1 MDIRENYQKIRAEIP
16 SEVRIVVAA
25 KGRTS
30 AEIEEVIKAGATD
43 IGENYVQEAEII
55 IKELDRDLVKRVNW
69 HMIGPLQKNKINKAL
84 PIFDFI
90 QSVDSLELAK
100 DIDKRVLKSGKKSI
114 PVLLEINIGSEES
127 KHGIKP
133 DEHER
138 LEKFME
144 QLVYDVSNLAHIHL
158 VGLMTMGAFGANPE
172 QFRQDFRRT
181 KNIFDHLAKL
191 RLEQVDMKYLS
202 MGMTDSYHIAI
213 EEGANMV
220 RIGTAIFGP
229 RKYCLR

>member
-30 AEIEEVIKAGATD
+30 AEIEEVIEAGATD
-43 IGENYVQEAEII
+43 IGENYVQEAEIV
-55 IKELDRDLVKRVNW
+55 IKELDSDLVKRVNW

-144 QLVYDVSNLAHIHL
+144 QLVYDVSNLAHIRL

-191 RLEQVDMKYLS
+191 GLEQVDMEYLS

-213 EEGANMV
+213 EEGANVV

>member
-1 MDIRENYQKIRAEIP
+1 MNIKENYQKIRAEIP
-16 SEVRIVVAA
+16 SKVRIVVAA

-43 IGENYVQEAEII
+43 IGENYVQEAETVT
-55 IKELDRDLVKRVNW
+55 KALDEDLTQRVKW

-84 PIFDFI
+84 SIFDFI
-90 QSVDSLELAK
+90 QTVDSFELAK
-100 DIDKRVLKSGKKSI
+100 DIDKRVPRSGKEYI
-114 PVLLEINIGSEES
+114 PVLLEINISSEES

-133 DEHER
+133 DEHKG
-138 LEKFME
+138 LEGFLE
-144 QLVYDVSNLAHIHL
+144 QLVYDVSHLTHIRL
-158 VGLMTMGAFGANPE
+158 EGLMTMGAFGSSPE

-181 KNIFDHLAKL
+181 KKIFDYLSKL
-191 RLEQVDMKYLS
+191 KLEQVDMKYLS

-213 EEGANMV
+213 EEGANVV

>member
-30 AEIEEVIKAGATD
+30 AEIEEVIEAGATD
-43 IGENYVQEAEII
+43 IGENYVQEAEIV
-55 IKELDRDLVKRVNW
+55 IKELDSDLVKRVNW

-144 QLVYDVSNLAHIHL
+144 QLVYYVSNLAHIRL

-181 KNIFDHLAKL
+181 KNIFDHLTKL
-191 RLEQVDMKYLS
+191 GLEQVDMKYLS

-213 EEGANMV
+213 EEGANIV

>member
-1 MDIRENYQKIRAEIP
+1 MNIKENYQKIRAEIP

-43 IGENYVQEAEII
+43 IGENYVQEAETV
-55 IKELDRDLVKRVNW
+55 IKALDEDLTQRVKW

-90 QSVDSLELAK
+90 QTVDSLELAK
-100 DIDKRVLKSGKKSI
+100 AIDKRIPRSGKKSI
-114 PVLLEINIGSEES
+114 PILLEINISSEES

-133 DEHER
+133 GEHKE
-138 LEKFME
+138 LEGFLE
-144 QLVYDVSNLAHIHL
+144 QLVYDISHLNHIRL
-158 VGLMTMGAFGANPE
+158 EGLMTMGAFGANSE

-181 KNIFDHLAKL
+181 KKIFDHLSKL
-191 RLEQVDMKYLS
+191 RLKQVDLKYLS
-202 MGMTDSYHIAI
+202 MGMTDSYHVAI
-213 EEGANMV
+213 EEGANIV

-229 RKYCLR
+229 RKNM

>member
-30 AEIEEVIKAGATD
+30 AEIEEVIEAGATD
-43 IGENYVQEAEII
+43 IGENYVQEAEIV
-55 IKELDRDLVKRVNW
+55 IKELDSDLVKRVNW

-213 EEGANMV
+213 EEGANVV

>member
-30 AEIEEVIKAGATD
+30 AEIEEVIEAGATD
-43 IGENYVQEAEII
+43 IGENYVQEAEIV
-55 IKELDRDLVKRVNW
+55 IKELDSDLVKRVNW

-127 KHGIKP
+127 KYGIKP

-172 QFRQDFRRT
+172 QFRQDFHRT

-191 RLEQVDMKYLS
+191 GLEQVDMKYLS

-213 EEGANMV
+213 EEGANVV

-229 RKYCLR
+229 RKTI

>member
-1 MDIRENYQKIRAEIP
+1 MTIRENYQKIREEIP

-30 AEIEEVIKAGATD
+30 AEIEEVIEAGATD
-43 IGENYVQEAEII
+43 IGQNYVQEAEAAR
-55 IKELDRDLVKRVNW
+55 KAVRGDLVQRVNW

-84 PIFDFI
+84 PLFDII
-90 QSVDSLELAK
+90 QTVDSIELAME
-100 DIDKRVLKSGKKSI
+100 IDKRVIKSGKEFI
-114 PVLLEINIGSEES
+114 PILLEINIGSEES
-127 KHGIKP
+127 KYGIKP

-138 LEKFME
+138 LEE
-144 QLVYDVSNLAHIHL
+144 YLQQLAYDISQLAHIRL

-172 QFRQDFRRT
+172 QYRQDFQRT
-181 KNIFDHLAKL
+181 KNIFDLLAKMGL
-191 RLEQVDMKYLS
+191 KQIDMRYLS

-213 EEGANMV
+213 EEGANVV

-229 RKYCLR
+229 RKNV

>member
-30 AEIEEVIKAGATD
+30 AEIEEVIEAGATD
-43 IGENYVQEAEII
+43 IGENYVQEAEIV
-55 IKELDRDLVKRVNW
+55 IKELDSDLVKRVNW

-181 KNIFDHLAKL
+181 KNIFDRLAKL

-213 EEGANMV
+213 EEGANVV

>member
-1 MDIRENYQKIRAEIP
+1 MDIRENYQKIRAGIP
-16 SEVRIVVAA
+16 PEVRIVVAV

-30 AEIEEVIKAGATD
+30 TEIEEVIKAGATD
-43 IGENYVQEAEII
+43 IGENYVQEAEMAIQT
-55 IKELDRDLVKRVNW
+55 LGRDLAQRVNW

-90 QSVDSLELAK
+90 QTVDSLELAK
-100 DIDKRVLKSGKKSI
+100 DIDKRVIKSGKEYI

-133 DEHER
+133 EEHER
-138 LEKFME
+138 LEKFLE
-144 QLVYDVSNLAHIHL
+144 KLVYDVSQLTHIRL

-172 QFRQDFRRT
+172 KYRQDFRRT
-181 KNIFDHLAKL
+181 RNIFDHLAKL
-191 RLEQVDMKYLS
+191 RLEQVEMKYLS

-213 EEGANMV
+213 EEGANVV

-229 RKYCLR
+229 RKCSLR